1 MAEKDEKCCGKV
13 NDDASMHCHAIIMKY
28 AAWQILQLQLAAATA
43 TLRNEQQL
51 QLQLT
56 LFKKIVAAGTSCL
69 FCFAWKGDFFFF
81 GCRPQRL
88 NFTVSSD
95 MFAAVAATASVI
107 FSLRLLQQLQLFF
120 ALAKTGHAG
129 QRAAS

>member
-43 TLRNEQQL
+43 IPRNEQQL

-69 FCFAWKGDFFFF
+69 FCLEGGFFFF
-81 GCRPQRL
+81 L
-88 NFTVSSD
+88 
-95 MFAAVAATASVI
+95 VAARSV
-107 FSLRLLQQLQLFF
+107 
-120 ALAKTGHAG
+120 
-129 QRAAS
+129 